1 MSSKDEDK
9 KQNKLLNNDNNVNAK
24 NTKTGTKQAT
34 NKKEVEMKTA
44 CQNIQKTLMISCLKN
59 TVMVKIVTVL

>member
-9 KQNKLLNNDNNVNAK
+9 RQSKLLNNDNIVNAK

-34 NKKEVEMKTA
+34 NEKEVEM
-44 CQNIQKTLMISCLKN
+44 NIFY
-59 TVMVKIVTVL
+59 

>member
-9 KQNKLLNNDNNVNAK
+9 RQSKLLNNDNIVNAK

-34 NKKEVEMKTA
+34 NEKEVEMKIFY
-44 CQNIQKTLMISCLKN
+44 QNISKTLMISCLKN
-59 TVMVKIVTVL
+59 TLMVKIVTVL